1 MSATIKALLSALAG
15 LASAFFAVA
24 TARLHAPPGSVAQ
37 LTGTLTVGI
46 CIVACLACARLT
58 LCYCA
63 VARFA
68 RGKDDAVTRLARR
81 IGGRHF
87 RAALTSTLATTLVA
101 MPGALAAEPDS
112 GSAVDIGWGGDY
124 SALLTSPSQ
133 PSPDPTGLFRVNPDD
148 LLGDVSYRDGAGG
161 YYLHPPA
168 PSAASPSS
176 GPGEL
181 NATGIADASG
191 EADAQDEAKAPG
203 KADAPKEPGALSS
216 PDDLAE
222 SAQPAKPVQAAQPS
236 NPGSAPTESLRP
248 TARSTPTLSPTEI
261 SRLAAPLLNSDPQP
275 AELPSA
281 GPPPIYIVQLG
292 DTLWDIA
299 DTHLGAG
306 ASDADILGYTY
317 AIAAAN
323 TIEDSDLIYPGEHFI
338 LPPVRE

>member
-37 LTGTLTVGI
+37 LTGTLTVGV

-87 RAALTSTLATTLVA
+87 RTALTSTLATTLVA
-101 MPGALAAEPDS
+101 MPGAWAAEPNS
-112 GSAVDIGWGGDY
+112 GSGVDIGWGGDY

-133 PSPDPTGLFRVNPDD
+133 PSPDPTGSFRANPDD
-148 LLGDVSYRDGAGG
+148 LLGDVSYRDDAGG

-168 PSAASPSS
+168 LPAASPS
-176 GPGEL
+176 
-181 NATGIADASG
+181 A
-191 EADAQDEAKAPG
+191 
-203 KADAPKEPGALSS
+203 EP
-216 PDDLAE
+216 AE
-222 SAQPAKPVQAAQPS
+222 PAQPSLAAQPS
-236 NPGSAPTESLRP
+236 DPGSAPAESLRP
-248 TARSTPTLSPTEI
+248 TARSTPALSPTEI
-261 SRLAAPLLNSDPQP
+261 SQLTAPLLNSDPQP
-275 AELPSA
+275 AELPWA
-281 GPPPIYIVQLG
+281 APPPIYIVQLG

-306 ASDADILGYTY
+306 VSDADILGYTH

-338 LPPVRE
+338 LPPARE

>member
-37 LTGTLTVGI
+37 LTGTLTVAV

-101 MPGALAAEPDS
+101 MPGAWASEPDS
-112 GSAVDIGWGGDY
+112 GSGVDIGWGGDY

-168 PSAASPSS
+168 LPTASPSAE
-176 GPGEL
+176 PGEL

-191 EADAQDEAKAPG
+191 EANAPG
-203 KADAPKEPGALSS
+203 KADEPKEPGALSS
-216 PDDLAE
+216 PEKPAE
-222 SAQPAKPVQAAQPS
+222 PAQPSLAAQPS
-236 NPGSAPTESLRP
+236 NPESAPTESSRP
-248 TARSTPTLSPTEI
+248 TARSTPALSPTEI

-275 AELPSA
+275 AELPWA
-281 GPPPIYIVQLG
+281 APPPIYIVQFG

-338 LPPVRE
+338 LPPARE

>member
-37 LTGTLTVGI
+37 LTGTLTVGV

-81 IGGRHF
+81 IGGRPF

-101 MPGALAAEPDS
+101 MPGAWAAEPDS
-112 GSAVDIGWGGDY
+112 GSGVDIGWGGDY

-133 PSPDPTGLFRVNPDD
+133 ASPDPTGLFRANPDE

-168 PSAASPSS
+168 LPAASPSA

-191 EADAQDEAKAPG
+191 EANAPG
-203 KADAPKEPGALSS
+203 KADEPKEPGALNA
-216 PDDLAE
+216 PE
-222 SAQPAKPVQAAQPS
+222 EPTEPAQPSLAAQPS
-236 NPGSAPTESLRP
+236 DPGRAPTESSRP
-248 TARSTPTLSPTEI
+248 TARGAPALSPTEI

-275 AELPSA
+275 AELPWA
-281 GPPPIYIVQLG
+281 APPPIYIVQLG

-306 ASDADILGYTY
+306 ASDADILGYTH
-317 AIAAAN
+317 AIAAVN

-338 LPPVRE
+338 LPPARE

>member
-1 MSATIKALLSALAG
+1 MSVTIKALLSALAG

-37 LTGTLTVGI
+37 LTGTLTVGV

-101 MPGALAAEPDS
+101 VPGAWAAEPNS
-112 GSAVDIGWGGDY
+112 GSGVDIGWGGDY

-133 PSPDPTGLFRVNPDD
+133 PSLDPTGLFRVDPDD

-176 GPGEL
+176 GPGEP
-181 NATGIADASG
+181 NAPG
-191 EADAQDEAKAPG
+191 EADAQDEAGPLG
-203 KADAPKEPGALSS
+203 KPDVSDKPDAPKEPGALNS
-216 PDDLAE
+216 PEEPAE
-222 SAQPAKPVQAAQPS
+222 PAQPAQAAQPS

-275 AELPSA
+275 AELPWA

-338 LPPVRE
+338 LPPARE